1 MRFALIAVA
10 FSSVLFFGMLGL
22 LDVGRRI
29 GARRLAQEADGAQV
43 RVGVVEGA
51 VFGLLGLLLAF
62 SFSGAA
68 ARFDARRQ
76 LIVQETNAIST
87 AWLRLDLLPRDAQPG
102 IREEMRRYLDARLSA
117 YQSLPDLALAEREL
131 ARSLQIKDELWAK
144 AIAVAHTDA
153 GDRGRALVLS
163 ALNDMFEIATV
174 RTLATRM
181 HPPFVVFC
189 MLALLAFTG
198 ALLAGLG
205 MAGGR
210 TRSWVHMV
218 TFAATI
224 AVAAYVIID
233 LEFPRVGLIRVD
245 EFDRA
250 LVELRNSM
258 N

>member
-22 LDVGRRI
+22 LEVGRRI

-76 LIVQETNAIST
+76 LIVQETNAIGT
-87 AWLRLDLLPRDAQPG
+87 AWLRLDLLPPDAQPG
-102 IREEMRRYLDARLSA
+102 IREDMRRYLDARLGA
-117 YQSLPDLALAEREL
+117 YRSLPDLAQAEREL
-131 ARSLQIKDELWAK
+131 ARSLQIQNELWAK
-144 AIAVAHTDA
+144 AIAVSQTDA
-153 GDRGRALVLS
+153 GDRGRVLILS
-163 ALNDMFEIATV
+163 ALNGMFDIATV

-181 HPPFVVFC
+181 HPPLVVFG
-189 MLALLAFTG
+189 MLAVLAFAG

-250 LVELRNSM
+250 LVELRNNM
-258 N
+258 K